1 MDLLTSTNTLLTK
14 IHGTTIE
21 ETIITLFSLESFQT
35 RIVKSRV
42 IYSMLYNVYIACFG
56 KLSEL
61 IVDNLG
67 VRGRKI

>member
-1 MDLLTSTNTLLTK
+1 MDLQTSTNTLLTK

-67 VRGRKI
+67 VGD